1 METLLNGDGHT
12 RSVASIYAVTP
23 VRTECSHGNTSK
35 CRWSHQERSV
45 GKENIFFVS

>member
-23 VRTECSHGNTSK
+23 VRTQFSHENTSK
-35 CRWSHQERSV
+35 WRWSHQERSV